1 MMYFKKGGYTMFV
14 ELCKSKIGNAFV
26 TEKSLHYEGSISI
39 SEDIAEKA
47 LLYPDE
53 KVLVIN
59 VNNGERFETYV
70 IIGERG
76 KGIIGLNGG
85 AARKGEIGDELIVLS
100 FAMYDEEE
108 AKKQKMLVLRLK
120 EGNTLPDADS

>member
-1 MMYFKKGGYTMFV
+1 MLV
-14 ELCKSKIGNAFV
+14 ELCKSKIGNAFI
-26 TEKSLHYEGSISI
+26 TEKNLYYEGSITI

-47 LLYPDE
+47 HLYADE
-53 KVLVIN
+53 KVLVID

-85 AARKGEIGDELIVLS
+85 AARKGEIGDELIILS
-100 FAMYDEEE
+100 FAMYSEEE
-108 AKKQKMLVLRLK
+108 AEKQKMLVLRLK
-120 EGNTLPDADS
+120 EDNTLPHADS